1 MKMDHG
7 VKKNT
12 TLAIRESQLKTLVKA
27 KKRLG
32 KSMSRMMREALD
44 LYFETQEIGKREA
57 PSIHKVLD
65 DLEATVRSLRA
76 IHKIKSD
83 HVEGSDG

>member
-12 TLAIRESQLKTLVKA
+12 TLAIRESQLSTLVSA

-44 LYFETQEIGKREA
+44 LYFQTQKIGKQEA

-76 IHKIKSD
+76 LHNIKSD
-83 HVEGSDG
+83 HVEDSDG

>member
-1 MKMDHG
+1 
-7 VKKNT
+7 
-12 TLAIRESQLKTLVKA
+12 
-27 KKRLG
+27 
-32 KSMSRMMREALD
+32 MSRMMREALD
-44 LYFETQEIGKREA
+44 LYFQTQEIGKREA

-83 HVEGSDG
+83 HAEGSDG